1 MTAEE
6 DINFLDGEYVLAHKS
21 GKPLGILIGLERYEE
36 LIDAAEELE
45 DIALA
50 EEALRDHQPNIPW
63 EAVKTEFDL

>member
-1 MTAEE
+1 MTPER
-6 DINFLDGEYVLAHKS
+6 DLSFLDGEYVLADRS
-21 GKPLGILIGLERYEE
+21 GKPIGILIGLERYEE

-50 EEALRDHQPNIPW
+50 EEALRDHQPNTPW